1 MVSYL
6 DYFQKIASDPK
17 ANEAAAPFTTPDG
30 EEPEED
36 NGPEL
41 SQVKIDVLD
50 LSVRAS
56 NCLKRANIYT
66 LGDLVERTEDDLS
79 KIRNLGKK
87 SVDEIIEKLKDY
99 GFDLKSNEE

>member
-1 MVSYL
+1 M
-6 DYFQKIASDPK
+6 
-17 ANEAAAPFTTPDG
+17 
-30 EEPEED
+30 
-36 NGPEL
+36 
-41 SQVKIDVLD
+41 
-50 LSVRAS
+50 
-56 NCLKRANIYT
+56 KRANIYT

>member
-1 MVSYL
+1 M
-6 DYFQKIASDPK
+6 
-17 ANEAAAPFTTPDG
+17 
-30 EEPEED
+30 EE
-36 NGPEL
+36 GPEL

-66 LGDLVERTEDDLS
+66 LGDLVERTEEDLS

-99 GFDLKSNEE
+99 GFDLKSDEE